1 MQVYVFFNLHS
12 VDDEFEV
19 LSKTSN
25 LQFCVLKTVSCSQ

>member
-1 MQVYVFFNLHS
+1 MQVYVFLNLQS

-19 LSKTSN
+19 VSKMSN